1 MKREF
6 SHLRKF
12 AVLCTALAVV
22 LVVLAAPAAAQLAG
36 SATITGTLTDPSG
49 AFVPG
54 ASVTIRNTDTAIERK
69 IESNEAGVYSAPFL
83 PPGHYEVRASKSGF
97 ASVVRKDLTLQVGET
112 LSVNFSMTVQATQ
125 TEVTVTGQADV

>member
-1 MKREF
+1 MMREF
-6 SHLRKF
+6 SLFQKF
-12 AVLCTALAVV
+12 AVLCIALAAV

-54 ASVTIRNTDTAIERK
+54 AAVTIRNTDTAIERR

-83 PPGHYEVRASKSGF
+83 PPGHYEVSAAKAGF
-97 ASVVRKDLTLQVGET
+97 A
-112 LSVNFSMTVQATQ
+112 
-125 TEVTVTGQADV
+125 